1 MYSAL
6 LLKPK
11 ERVDALNVLAVPL
24 FRNEILELLFLGG
37 DGPLRYKTRQGS
49 WEQ

>member
-24 FRNEILELLFLGG
+24 LFLGEMAHL
-37 DGPLRYKTRQGS
+37 DRQGS

>member
-24 FRNEILELLFLGG
+24 LFLGG